1 MFLNNTGS
9 GKSTRIAL
17 GRVES
22 EYMVEATTA
31 AAGVLV
37 Y

>member
-17 GRVES
+17 GGVES
-22 EYMVEATTA
+22 EYMEEATTA